1 MRGAGVTLRPPA
13 MADYSAWA
21 ELRNRSRDHLMA
33 FEPVWAADELSRSAF
48 RRRIRHYQREVREER
63 GYAFFI
69 FDEPNKSLLGGATL
83 SNLRR
88 GVSQSVSLGYWI
100 GAPYARRGH
109 MSAALDALL
118 PFAFEGL
125 RLHRIEA
132 ACLPD
137 NAASARVLTR
147 AGFDRV
153 GLARSYLQINGRWQ
167 DHILFS
173 LAAGDWQRQRLDRRA

>member
-1 MRGAGVTLRPPA
+1 VRGAGVVLRPP
-13 MADYSAWA
+13 MMSDYSAWA
-21 ELRNRSRDHLMA
+21 ELRNRSREHLMA
-33 FEPVWAADELSRSAF
+33 YEPLWAADELSRGAF
-48 RRRIRHYQREVREER
+48 RRRVRHYQREMREEQ

-69 FDEPNKSLLGGATL
+69 FDDPNQSLLGGATL
-83 SNLRR
+83 SNIRR
-88 GVSQSVSLGYWI
+88 GVSQSASLGYWI
-100 GAPYARRGH
+100 GAPYTRRGL
-109 MSAALDALL
+109 MSAALEALL

-137 NAASARVLTR
+137 NVASAKVLAR

-167 DHILFS
+167 DHIVFS
-173 LAAGDWQRQRLDRRA
+173 LAAEDWQRQRSGRP

>member
-1 MRGAGVTLRPPA
+1 MS
-13 MADYSAWA
+13 DYAAWA
-21 ELRNRSRDHLMA
+21 ELRNRSREHLMA
-33 FEPVWAADELSRSAF
+33 FEPLWAADELSRSAF
-48 RRRIRHYQREVREER
+48 RRRIRHYQREMREEH

-69 FDEPNKSLLGGATL
+69 FEEPNRSLLGGATL
-83 SNLRR
+83 SNIRR

-100 GAPYARRGH
+100 GAPYTRRGY
-109 MSAALDALL
+109 MSAALRALL
-118 PFAFEGL
+118 PFTFDGL

-132 ACLPD
+132 ACLPE
-137 NAASARVLTR
+137 NTASAQVLTR

-173 LAAGDWQRQRLDRRA
+173 LAAGDWQRQRLDHRA